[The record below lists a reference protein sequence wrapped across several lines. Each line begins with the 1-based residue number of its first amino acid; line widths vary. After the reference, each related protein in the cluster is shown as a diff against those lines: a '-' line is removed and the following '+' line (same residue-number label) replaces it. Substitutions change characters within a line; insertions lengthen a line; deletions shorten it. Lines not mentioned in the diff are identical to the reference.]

1 MKTKALL
8 FNIFLILLIV
18 AGLGYLGRHRIETI
32 WHDWITEPAPAALTY
47 EQIINKR
54 ITQNANLVVN
64 QNTNQEP
71 VAAIPDEF
79 NLAVP
84 FTTQAPLVN
93 WDEQHEES
101 CEEAAALIV
110 HYYWQK
116 KTFTPT
122 IANKELQTIVD
133 YENANLGFYK
143 DTTAEQ
149 TAEFIRG
156 LWGYKKVAVKY
167 DFTLDDIKKEI
178 AQGRPVIVPTAGRM
192 LGNPNF
198 KSPGPLYHMIVIR
211 GWTKD
216 MIITNDPGTRKGE
229 GYQYTP
235 EVIMNA
241 IHDWNSGDVDNGQK
255 AMIVV
260 WPND

>member
-1 MKTKALL
+1 MKNK
-8 FNIFLILLIV
+8 ILLLNILMV
-18 AGLGYLGRHRIETI
+18 VIIMAGLGYMGRHRLATA
-32 WHDWITEPAPAALTY
+32 WHEWLTEPEPVPLTY
-47 EQIINKR
+47 DQIINER
-54 ITQNANLVVN
+54 INQNANLLVN
-64 QNTNQEP
+64 QN
-71 VAAIPDEF
+71 AANPPAVVIPSEM

-116 KTFTPT
+116 KTFTPEL
-122 IANKELQTIVD
+122 ANTELQTIVD
-133 YENANLGFYK
+133 YENQTLGFYK
-143 DTTAEQ
+143 DTTAEE
-149 TAEFIRG
+149 TAQFIRG
-156 LWGYKKVAVKY
+156 LWGYDKVEVKY
-167 DFTLDDIKKEI
+167 DITLDDIKAEV
-178 AQGRPVIVPTAGRM
+178 AEGRPVIVPTAGRK

-198 KSPGPLYHMIVIR
+198 KQPGPLYHMIVIR
-211 GWTKD
+211 GWTDD

-229 GYQYTP
+229 GYQYSP

-241 IHDWNSGDVDNGQK
+241 IHDWNNGDVDNGRS

-260 WPND
+260 WPNN